1 MVMAQH
7 LDYDDPKYAAGAAEI
22 LRRHD
27 NAEAEANITSA
38 VRDFLILTGLAKNDE
53 IDEENPPSDTSRS
66 AVDLTALDT
75 FVEMKRRI
83 GTTGGLDPN
92 PIYVQQLDDY
102 LTQSRTAGKG
112 VRTGILTNGKH
123 WLLRWPGAGPAKTVK
138 PYAFTLQDAQGW
150 LLLYEWLRDE
160 SLVSLEGIA
169 ADRANIEKHLG
180 PNSPLYERDIAA
192 LRGLFDDTSH
202 HETIK
207 VKRQLWFDLL
217 RAALGEV
224 ARSTEELDDLF
235 VRHTYLSM
243 VIGMVVQAS
252 FGIDIRQVAASDPA
266 DLLHGRGFRNA
277 TGLQGI
283 VESDFFAWPTEVGGL
298 PSIRALARR
307 IAKFDW
313 REAPADIAAALY
325 ETVIPPEERRTLGE
339 YYTPDWLA
347 RVMVRELVTEPLA
360 QRVLDPACGS
370 GTFVAEAVTHFI
382 EAAKDSGQHPK
393 QTLDR
398 LLESVAGIDVHPVA
412 VHLARAA
419 WALAARPA
427 IDAVMRTGFDAQV
440 SVPIYLGDALQL
452 RMQTGEMF
460 AGDVVTIQIDRQR
473 EDDRPAAV
481 AAPVEALELVFPM
494 SLVERAN
501 DFDSLMGDIASYIEN
516 GEDPNLALDD
526 NYINDPAERAT
537 LAGTIATL
545 EMLHSEGRDH
555 IWAYYTRNLV
565 HPVALARRK
574 VDVIIGN
581 PPWINYN
588 QTASIL
594 RAELER
600 QSKERYGIWQGGR
613 YATHQDVAGLFF
625 TRSMDLYLKD
635 GGLIGMVM
643 PHSAL
648 QAGQYAKWRT
658 GRWRVRPGGTTLA
671 ADFSVKTAWDLERL
685 EPNNFFPVPASVIF
699 AQRAGVVSPA
709 VPLSGNVERWRGK
722 AGTDDVYRESVG
734 ITDTSVGGESP
745 YAKYSRNGATIFPR
759 CLFFVTETENPA
771 IIHAGRT
778 ITVNPRRSSQ
788 DKDPWRGLD
797 IGSITGQTIEE
808 AHVFDVH
815 MGETVVPYAT
825 LEPLKAILPVKRGDT
840 QLPADPNGVGGVRL
854 SALERRMRERWQT
867 VSGLWD
873 AYKRPVNKLDLL
885 AQLDYIHKLS
895 SQLEWQND
903 SRCRPVRLVYTS
915 AGEPTAA
922 MLHDDNALVENVL
935 FWLTCNNIQEANYL
949 LAIINSQA
957 LYGAVA
963 PLMPK
968 GQFGARHLHK
978 HLWKLPIPEFDP
990 GNRRH
995 VAIAKAG
1002 EAAAQGAALQLEQLR
1017 EQRDSVTVTV
1027 TVTVARRELRKWLR
1041 ESQEG
1046 KAVERVVGRLL
1057 EEG

>member
-1 MVMAQH
+1 MTPH
-7 LDYDDPKYAAGAAEI
+7 LDDHDPKYAASAAEI

-27 NAEAEANITSA
+27 NGEPEANITSA
-38 VRDFLILTGLAKNDE
+38 VRDFLILTGLARSDE
-53 IDEENPPSDTSRS
+53 INEENPPADTSRR

-75 FVEMKRRI
+75 FVEMKRRV

-92 PIYVQQLDDY
+92 PVYVRQLDDY
-102 LTQSRTAGKG
+102 LAQSRTAGKG
-112 VRTGILTNGKH
+112 LRTGILTDGKH
-123 WLLRWPGAGPAKTVK
+123 WLLRWPGAGAVKTVR

-150 LLLYEWLRDE
+150 LPLFEWLRDE
-160 SLVSLEGIA
+160 ALASLDGIPPN
-169 ADRANIEKHLG
+169 RANIEKHLG

-192 LRGLFDDTSH
+192 LRGLFDETSH

-224 ARSTEELDDLF
+224 ASSPEQLDDLF

-266 DLLHGRGFRNA
+266 DLLHGRAFWNA

-283 VESDFFAWPTEVGGL
+283 VESDFFAWPAEVGGL

-313 REAPADIAAALY
+313 RDAPADIAAALY

-347 RVMVRELVTEPLA
+347 RAMVRELVTDPLN

-370 GTFVAEAVTHFI
+370 GTFVAAAVTHFI
-382 EAAKDSGQHPK
+382 EAAKGSGQHPK

-398 LLESVAGIDVHPVA
+398 LLDSVAGIDVHPVA

-427 IDAVMRTGFDAQV
+427 IDAVIQSGFDAPV

-452 RMQTGEMF
+452 RLQSGEMF
-460 AGDVVTIQIDRQR
+460 AADAVTIQVDQQT
-473 EDDRPAAV
+473 EEAQGV
-481 AAPVEALELVFPM
+481 AFGSGIEVLELVFPV

-501 DFDSLMGDIASYIEN
+501 DFDSLMSDIASYIEN
-516 GEDPNLALDD
+516 GEDPTLALDD
-526 NYINDPAERAT
+526 NHINDPAERET
-537 LAGTIATL
+537 LAGTISTL
-545 EMLHSEGRDH
+545 QMLHSEGRDH

-565 HPVALARRK
+565 RPVALARRK

-635 GGLIGMVM
+635 GGAIGMVM

-648 QAGQYAKWRT
+648 QTGQYAKWRT
-658 GRWRVRPGGTTLA
+658 GKWQARRSGISLA
-671 ADFSVKTAWDLERL
+671 ADFTWKAAWDLERL
-685 EPNNFFPVPASVIF
+685 EPNTFFPVPASVVF

-722 AGTDDVYRESVG
+722 AGADDVTRESVG
-734 ITDTSVGGESP
+734 ITDTSVVGESP
-745 YAKYSRNGATIFPR
+745 YAGYTREGATIVPR
-759 CLFFVTETENPA
+759 CLFFVHETENTA
-771 IIHAGRT
+771 IIQAGQT
-778 ITVNPRRSSQ
+778 ITVDPRRGAF
-788 DKDPWRGLD
+788 DKHPWRGLD
-797 IGSITGQTIEE
+797 LTAITGQTIESR
-808 AHVFDVH
+808 HVFDVH
-815 MGETVVPYAT
+815 LGETLVPYAM
-825 LEPLKAILPVKRGDT
+825 LEPLNALLPLRAGDA
-840 QLPADPNGVGGVRL
+840 QLPTDANGVCGIRSNG
-854 SALERRMRERWQT
+854 LERRMRQRWQT
-867 VSGLWD
+867 ISALWEQNKSP
-873 AYKRPVNKLDLL
+873 ANKLDLAGEINYL
-885 AQLDYIHKLS
+885 RKLSAQLA
-895 SQLEWQND
+895 W
-903 SRCRPVRLVYTS
+903 RLDPGIRSIRVAYNQS
-915 AGEPTAA
+915 GAPTAA
-922 MLHDDNALVENVL
+922 IIYDDEAIADYTL
-935 FWLTCNNIQEANYL
+935 FWISCKDIQEANYL
-949 LAIINSQA
+949 LAIINSDA
-957 LYGAVA
+957 LATAVNKYTTA
-963 PLMPK
+963 NWA
-968 GQFGARHLHK
+968 GNTRHLHK

-995 VAIAKAG
+995 VAIANAG
-1002 EAAAQGAALQLEQLR
+1002 EAAALGAALQLEQLR
-1017 EQRDSVTVTV
+1017 EQRDKV

-1041 ESQEG
+1041 ESKEG
-1046 KAVERVVGRLL
+1046 KVVEREVGRLL
-1057 EEG
+1057 RGG

>member
-7 LDYDDPKYAAGAAEI
+7 LDYDDPKYAASAAEI

-27 NAEAEANITSA
+27 NAEPEANITSV
-38 VRDFLILTGLAKNDE
+38 VRNFLTLTGLAKSDE
-53 IDEENPPSDTSRS
+53 INEENPPSDTSRQ

-102 LTQSRTAGKG
+102 LAQSRTAGKG
-112 VRTGILTNGKH
+112 LRTGILTDGKH
-123 WLLRWPGAGPAKTVK
+123 WLLRWPGAGPVKTVK

-266 DLLHGRGFRNA
+266 DLLHGRAFWNA

-313 REAPADIAAALY
+313 RYAPTDIAAALY

-360 QRVLDPACGS
+360 TKVLDPACGS

-382 EAAKDSGQHPK
+382 EAAKGSGQHPK

-526 NYINDPAERAT
+526 NHIKDPAERAT

-545 EMLHSEGRDH
+545 QMLHSEGRDH

-565 HPVALARRK
+565 RPVALARRK

-635 GGLIGMVM
+635 GGFIGMVM

-648 QAGQYAKWRT
+648 QTGQYAKWRT
-658 GRWRVRPGGTTLA
+658 GKWQARRSGIALA

-709 VPLSGNVERWRGK
+709 VALSGHVERWRGK
-722 AGTDDVYRESVG
+722 VGAEDVTRESVG
-734 ITDTSVGGESP
+734 ITDTSVGEVSV
-745 YAKYSRNGATIFPR
+745 YDRYSRLGAILYPR
-759 CLFFVTETENPA
+759 CLLFVEATENSA
-771 IIHAGRT
+771 IIQAGQT
-778 ITVNPRRSSQ
+778 ITVNPRRGTQ
-788 DKDPWRGLD
+788 DKKPWRDLD
-797 IGSITGQTIEE
+797 LTAITGQTIESR
-808 AHVFDVH
+808 HLFTVLL
-815 MGETVVPYAT
+815 GESIASYVI
-825 LEPLKAILPVKRGDT
+825 LDPLKAVLPMKQGEH
-840 QLPADPNGVGGVRL
+840 QLSANSNGVGGINL
-854 SALERRMRERWQT
+854 SSLERRMRQRWQT
-867 VSGLWD
+867 MSGLWETH
-873 AYKRPVNKLDLL
+873 KQPVNKLNLL
-885 AQLDYIHKLS
+885 GQLDYWGHLS
-895 SQLEWQND
+895 AQVEWQRNPGH
-903 SRCRPVRLVYTS
+903 RPIRVVYTK
-915 AGEPTAA
+915 AGQPTAA
-922 MLHDDNALVENVL
+922 LLLDDEALLDHKL
-935 FWLTCNNIQEANYL
+935 FWITCRDIHEANYL
-949 LAIINSQA
+949 LAIINSDA
-957 LYGAVA
+957 LYKAVE
-963 PLMPK
+963 PLMAK
-968 GQFGARHLHK
+968 GQFGARDLQK

-1017 EQRDSVTVTV
+1017 QQRDKV

-1041 ESQEG
+1041 ESKEG
-1046 KAVERVVGRLL
+1046 KAVERVVGRWVIK
-1057 EEG
+1057 